1 MSALLDWFPHPNA
14 RGHGAPPVSL
24 HPEAVPGEPSLMRW
38 VVPAGTFTASGR
50 VLRGPAAFG
59 GMLASGAVVATVE
72 PGGGALLLQL
82 REDASWREA
91 GSRVRTALQAAL
103 AERERWEIDT
113 SPAPDLNDRLRSA
126 ASDVLAGP
134 FADYAR
140 SHGGNVKLVDVR
152 DGVVTVHFN
161 GACRGCPAA
170 GLTLHARLEREMR
183 ERCPDMVS
191 IRRQ

>member
-1 MSALLDWFPHPNA
+1 MSALLHRFPRPKA
-14 RGHGAPPVSL
+14 RGHEAAPVSL
-24 HPEAVPGEPSLMRW
+24 HPEVVPGEPSLMRW
-38 VVPAGTFTASGR
+38 VVPAGIFTTSGR
-50 VLRGPAAFG
+50 VLKGPGAFG

-72 PGGGALLLQL
+72 SGGGALLLQL
-82 REDASWREA
+82 REDASWRDA

-103 AERERWEIDT
+103 AEREQWEIDT
-113 SPAPDLNDRLRSA
+113 SPAPDRDDRLRSA
-126 ASDVLAGP
+126 ASDMLAGP

-140 SHGGNVKLVDVR
+140 SHGGSVEFVDVR

-183 ERCPDMVS
+183 ERCPDMVA
-191 IRRQ
+191 IRRH